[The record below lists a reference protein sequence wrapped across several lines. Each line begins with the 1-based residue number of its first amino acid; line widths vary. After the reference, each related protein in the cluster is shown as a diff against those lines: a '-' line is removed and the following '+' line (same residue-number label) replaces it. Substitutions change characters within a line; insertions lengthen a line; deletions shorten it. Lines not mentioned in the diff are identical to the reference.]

1 MRPNHPRFSSPL
13 FVAAA
18 AVVIAGA
25 LASSPASAQP
35 PKPAPAPAPAPAPT
49 PAPSSSSNDTAL
61 NEAKARFEE
70 GLKFADAGDNE
81 NARLKFSQAWVLF
94 KSPAVLFNL
103 ARAEQLSGHTLE
115 ALDHYRQFARLSAD
129 PKITDAQR
137 QKASENVTE
146 LSKKVGQIDIE
157 APANTRVTID
167 GHPVDNIA
175 DPIPVQPGKHIVEAT
190 IDGKPKSVSVDCA
203 AGTIAKA
210 KLGDPNAGSSGS
222 SGHDPGGSPPEME
235 EERST
240 MGYVV
245 PIALGVV
252 GIGGLVMGGVFASS
266 SQSAKDDAESIRRGT
281 PGLCA
286 DPPSA
291 ACGDYDSK
299 RDDAESKAT
308 LAWVG
313 YATGGVFLVA
323 SAATF
328 LFWPK
333 SKASSP
339 TRGMK
344 LTPQFGAQGGG
355 ARLDV
360 TF

>member
-1 MRPNHPRFSSPL
+1 MRPTYPRFSSPL
-13 FVAAA
+13 FTAAA

-35 PKPAPAPAPAPAPT
+35 PKPAPAPAPAAAPA

-157 APANTRVTID
+157 APANTRVSID

-222 SGHDPGGSPPEME
+222 NGHDPGGNPPESE
-235 EERST
+235 GFWTTRNTLGVATGSLSA
-240 MGYVV
+240 V
-245 PIALGVV
+245 ALG
-252 GIGGLVMGGVFASS
+252 IGFGFLMDSNSKAEDAKTFNTNTPGGACARRALPTCMEYSNKLDDASS
-266 SQSAKDDAESIRRGT
+266 SRSIAT
-281 PGLCA
+281 AGL
-286 DPPSA
+286 
-291 ACGDYDSK
+291 
-299 RDDAESKAT
+299 
-308 LAWVG
+308 VI
-313 YATGGVFLVA
+313 GGAFA
-323 SAATF
+323 AATVAIF
-328 LFWPK
+328 SLWSNNK
-333 SKASSP
+333 TTAKTVSIAP
-339 TRGMK
+339 TVSVGSVGVAGK
-344 LTPQFGAQGGG
+344 F
-355 ARLDV
+355 
-360 TF
+360 